1 LCSPISSVRKYFIY
15 SKEYRQENRKQD
27 ELIYPL
33 EVEEQVQLKRGK
45 YVNSVWMCNEC
56 AEREEKEKSSPSS
69 TMDNKRSSD
78 DDQSDSI
85 GVASPADVSPNTPK
99 ADEADL

>member
-33 EVEEQVQLKRGK
+33 EGK
-45 YVNSVWMCNEC
+45 NSSN
-56 AEREEKEKSSPSS
+56 
-69 TMDNKRSSD
+69 
-78 DDQSDSI
+78 DQHEI
-85 GVASPADVSPNTPK
+85 KVGVASPADVSPNTPK
-99 ADEADL
+99 ADEANL